1 MFKILCEQYKLGA
14 VGPEGGASQGVM
26 VLEVACV
33 AGLPIGT
40 PQGPQVI
47 PIPTAVVH
55 VVMDRSER
63 DQVRALLDAFDAQ
76 EAAPPGEPRP
86 VGEAF
91 VERRCGRL
99 QQHPSHT
106 YPHEGLTGWC
116 DGGSVLT
123 DAGGFSQA
131 TDDLP
136 DATHPDDFRPA
147 DAGMI

>member
-33 AGLPIGT
+33 SGLPIGT

-63 DQVRALLDAFDAQ
+63 DQVRALLDAFDAAG
-76 EAAPPGEPRP
+76 EAAGEPQPEGVR
-86 VGEAF
+86 A
-91 VERRCGRL
+91 RRCGRL
-99 QQHPSHT
+99 QQHAAHT
-106 YPHEGLTGWC
+106 YPHTDGSGEWPVETVWC

-123 DAGGFSQA
+123 DAGGVSEA
-131 TDDLP
+131 TDELP
-136 DATHPDDFRPA
+136 DPTV
-147 DAGMI
+147 